1 MDAVKGVFL
10 VLVILLSTVSFFLF
24 IQTSTQRSDLSTAVA
39 TNQLTLQLLKAQG
52 IPCTSV
58 STNFNAVG
66 DCVVLA
72 LKQKDFKEDS
82 FAQPDEK
89 KGTSGYLLIKNVNHV
104 SYAASNFTF
113 LYNKEVAQEGCTIE
127 GTIDYSNVCRF
138 TFEQRCE
145 KGDILEANYTA
156 GNRSVKIFARNC

>member
-1 MDAVKGVFL
+1 MDAVKGVL
-10 VLVILLSTVSFFLF
+10 LILLILLSTVSFFLF

-52 IPCTSV
+52 IPCNSV
-58 STNFNAVG
+58 STNFNSVG
-66 DCVVLA
+66 DCIVLA

-104 SYAASNFTF
+104 SYAAGNFTF

-156 GNRSVKIFARNC
+156 GNQSVKIFARNC